1 MFWRLLCWVVVWL
14 CLLLNFAWLWNV
26 CNFPAIFKWASI
38 FYLKLPPS
46 FGEEYLKNQY
56 CSLITDTTV
65 SLECVWTKSQIGIS
79 ESWGPQ
85 IWSILF
91 RWDVSLRVSLVVF
104 SKAGCNYS
112 FLAIE
117 IRQEKEA
124 VFYREYFMISL
135 CWPFAASEPWASE
148 QTETLR
154 RAKDFDYTFK
164 WGKENIWK

>member
-65 SLECVWTKSQIGIS
+65 SLECACTKSQIGIS

-117 IRQEKEA
+117 IRQTGKWSWFLQGILYDLF
-124 VFYREYFMISL
+124 VLTL
-135 CWPFAASEPWASE
+135 CSIRTVGLWADGNPE
-148 QTETLR
+148 VGQGFWLH
-154 RAKDFDYTFK
+154 
-164 WGKENIWK
+164 I